1 MIRIINGAYLD
12 TGDMSLKYG
21 DIAVDGD
28 RITAVGDIPDGEYER
43 TVNAAG
49 NLIIPGFNNAHAH
62 SPMTFLRG
70 LAEDLP
76 LDRWLNEVIFPAEA
90 KLSQE
95 GAELYTKISVLEY
108 LSSGITSCFDMYP
121 FLCADSYI
129 SMGFRAVFCTSYYA
143 YWHDLGVMEE
153 VYNRYNSY
161 HPLISLKM
169 GIHAEYT
176 NTRED
181 LENVSALVH
190 KYKAPLWTHISETE
204 KEVKDCKDRYGKT
217 PAALF
222 EELGL
227 WDFGG
232 GGYHCVH
239 FTEED
244 MDIFARRGLTAVTCP
259 GSNLKCASGI
269 ADLKRLKEKGVKLA
283 VGTDG
288 PASNNALDM
297 FREMYLAAV
306 LQKIKYNDAAAFSAK
321 DILKAAITGGADA
334 MELRSGRI
342 AEGFLADLVMIDL
355 SRPSMQPINDVVTN
369 LVYAGSKD
377 VVKMTM
383 VGGKILY
390 ENGMF
395 NINEDIDLIYYKANS
410 LRFS

>member
-1 MIRIINGAYLD
+1 
-12 TGDMSLKYG
+12 
-21 DIAVDGD
+21 
-28 RITAVGDIPDGEYER
+28 
-43 TVNAAG
+43 
-49 NLIIPGFNNAHAH
+49 
-62 SPMTFLRG
+62 
-70 LAEDLP
+70 
-76 LDRWLNEVIFPAEA
+76 
-90 KLSQE
+90 
-95 GAELYTKISVLEY
+95 
-108 LSSGITSCFDMYP
+108 
-121 FLCADSYI
+121 
-129 SMGFRAVFCTSYYA
+129 
-143 YWHDLGVMEE
+143 
-153 VYNRYNSY
+153 
-161 HPLISLKM
+161 
-169 GIHAEYT
+169 
-176 NTRED
+176 
-181 LENVSALVH
+181 
-190 KYKAPLWTHISETE
+190 
-204 KEVKDCKDRYGKT
+204 
-217 PAALF
+217 
-222 EELGL
+222 
-227 WDFGG
+227 
-232 GGYHCVH
+232 
-239 FTEED
+239 